1 MLTVMVR
8 AIAICCAAA
17 TAFCVFTA
25 DAADLDLGRVA
36 GVYIEGFMNGNM
48 EGGKYWSDD
57 ILEIVKLSP
66 NTAYFRTYLAFFN
79 GHQCAIWGVAEV
91 TGPSLVYRNPETQCE
106 LHLDVADGKI
116 AFDDKHGHCR
126 LGTCGNRGMYG
137 SETFKESFKLTSRR
151 PIRYMPKL
159 LASQQYLTALKDY
172 QDRQPH

>member
-1 MLTVMVR
+1 M
-8 AIAICCAAA
+8 AIDEQ
-17 TAFCVFTA
+17 TALVYEFKDGINRYLPTRKG
-25 DAADLDLGRVA
+25 DGPQTLADL
-36 GVYIEGFMNGNM
+36 
-48 EGGKYWSDD
+48 
-57 ILEIVKLSP
+57 
-66 NTAYFRTYLAFFN
+66 
-79 GHQCAIWGVAEV
+79 
-91 TGPSLVYRNPETQCE
+91 
-106 LHLDVADGKI
+106 I